1 MAYTEYPNNS
11 MNAKATTTQTE
22 VPKPKLQGVAK
33 AQKRPKTFWRKT
45 ADEFFGNNPDDGKTI
60 GEHIWF
66 DAFIPFV
73 KNGIVETITRIL
85 FGDSYIPRSNG
96 GAFNSIVDRRGAA
109 QRIGYSS
116 ISTGKAPQNQV
127 QERMA
132 YDYEELEF
140 SSRGDADSVLERMF
154 ELIDSP
160 YGRVTVGDLYDISE
174 VSPGPYTNCNYGWT
188 NLNGARVIRNY
199 NNTFSLSLPRPKPL
213 K

>member
-11 MNAKATTTQTE
+11 LNARSQQT
-22 VPKPKLQGVAK
+22 PQNDIQKPKMTAVAK

-85 FGDSYIPRSNG
+85 FGDSYVPRPGMFNG
-96 GAFNSIVDRRGAA
+96 IVDKRPGAA
-109 QRIGYSS
+109 SRIGYSS
-116 ISTGKAPQNQV
+116 ISTGQAQQ
-127 QERMA
+127 QQAQQRMA

-188 NLNGARVIRNY
+188 QLNGAHVVRNY
-199 NNTFSLSLPRPKPL
+199 NGTFSLSLPKPKPL